1 MTRVKTNFLHASA
14 MCLVILGFLAA
25 ANRSISADVEC
36 QISVSVN
43 GTSASFSGSIVG
55 PKLEGGGAGY
65 TGVIVLDST
74 FIVECNGDGGCGMSG
89 SSSGIAPGSHTAYTR
104 GSGIDG
110 SSCEASQPFDI
121 S

>member
-1 MTRVKTNFLHASA
+1 MTRVTANFLHASA
-14 MCLVILGFLAA
+14 ICLVIVGFLVASD
-25 ANRSISADVEC
+25 RSISADVQC
-36 QISVSVN
+36 QISVSVD
-43 GTSASFSGSIVG
+43 GTSASFTGSIVG

-74 FIVECNGDGGCGMSG
+74 FIVQCNGDGGCDLSG

-104 GSGIDG
+104 GSGIDS